1 MKRGIILHILLLF
14 AAVSVVAARTSDR
27 VISRRYVMENGLS
40 SNRVYSI
47 VQDSLGFIWFGTND
61 GLNRF
66 DGLDFRKYYY
76 TGEDGDGMSSNSVR
90 WLLISRDNRMWI
102 ALDNG
107 VRCLRSPNGRFQPFR
122 RPDRYG

>member
-1 MKRGIILHILLLF
+1 
-14 AAVSVVAARTSDR
+14 
-27 VISRRYVMENGLS
+27 MENGLS

-107 VRCLRSPNGRFQPFR
+107 VDVYDPQTAFSAISTSGPIRVKPSAAGCCVLPRTRTVNCGSGR
-122 RPDRYG
+122 

>member
-66 DGLDFRKYYY
+66 DGLDFRIQARMA
-76 TGEDGDGMSSNSVR
+76 TGCRATVSAG
-90 WLLISRDNRMWI
+90 
-102 ALDNG
+102 
-107 VRCLRSPNGRFQPFR
+107 C
-122 RPDRYG
+122 